1 MTTMSLELTIRLPR
15 PHAQQRAF
23 IDSTAKRRVIRAGRR
38 GGKTVGVAILAVKSF
53 LQGRRVLYATPTS
66 DQIQR
71 FWFEVTNALAKPIE
85 SGVFKKNETE
95 HSIVLPGTEQRIR
108 AKTAWN
114 ADTLRGDYAD
124 LLILDEWQMMNEDA
138 WELVG
143 APMLLDNNGDAVFIY
158 TPPSLRTSGV
168 SKARDKRHA
177 AKLFVQAQADK
188 TGRWAVFHFSSHDNP
203 HLNRLALE
211 EITQDM
217 SGIAYRQEILAEDV
231 DELPGAL
238 WTRANLDKYRVRDTP
253 TLAQIVVAIDPATTA
268 FEGSNETG
276 IIVIGKD
283 ENDHGYVLDDLSRR
297 DTPDGWA
304 RAAIAAYH
312 SWQADMII
320 AEVNQG
326 GDMVTHTLRTVDPG
340 VPVRTVHAAR
350 GKYVRAEPIAAL
362 YTQGKIHHVG
372 QFTDLE
378 DQLCT
383 WLPGDSS
390 PDRLDALVWGVS
402 RLMSKP
408 PRRNGGSYNG

>member
-238 WTRANLDKYRVRDTP
+238 WTRDTLDAGRVATVPELVR
-253 TLAQIVVAIDPATTA
+253 VVVGVDPAVTA
-268 FEGSNETG
+268 GEDSNETG
-276 IIVIGKD
+276 IMVVGTD
-283 ENDHGYVLDDLSRR
+283 ERGHVYVLE
-297 DTPDGWA
+297 DGSLRGSPAAWA
-304 RAAIAAYH
+304 KRAVELYDRH
-312 SWQADMII
+312 RADRIV

-326 GDMVTHTLRTVDPG
+326 GEMVEHTVATAARDMAEAGQRLARSAAF
-340 VPVRTVHAAR
+340 RRVHATR
-350 GKYVRAEPIAAL
+350 GKFTRAEPVSAL
-362 YTQGKIHHVG
+362 YEQIGRAHV
-372 QFTDLE
+372 
-378 DQLCT
+378 
-383 WLPGDSS
+383 
-390 PDRLDALVWGVS
+390 
-402 RLMSKP
+402 
-408 PRRNGGSYNG
+408 